1 MSNQNTNF
9 ISLAE
14 AAKLTNYSQDYIS
27 LLCRRGKMKGEKLG
41 RNWFTT
47 KEWIDNYINKTN
59 GSGERIIPVRIESV
73 SDIKPNSVSDNFEAK
88 AINTNQIPADF
99 LSLIKKLMFVIII
112 FSALISVSVF
122 IFFAIKNS

>member
-73 SDIKPNSVSDNFEAK
+73 SDVEPSSVSDNFEAK

>member
-1 MSNQNTNF
+1 MSDQNIKY

-47 KEWIDNYINKTN
+47 KEWLDDYINRTN
-59 GSGERIIPVRIESV
+59 GSGEIVVPVRIE
-73 SDIKPNSVSDNFEAK
+73 N
-88 AINTNQIPADF
+88 
-99 LSLIKKLMFVIII
+99 
-112 FSALISVSVF
+112 VSVG
-122 IFFAIKNS
+122 AK